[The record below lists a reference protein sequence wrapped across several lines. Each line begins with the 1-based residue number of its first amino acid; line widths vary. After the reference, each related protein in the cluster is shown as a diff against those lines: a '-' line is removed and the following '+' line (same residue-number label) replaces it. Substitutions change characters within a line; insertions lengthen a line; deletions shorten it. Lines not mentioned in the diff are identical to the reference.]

1 MNPQNVENIP
11 QELKDLSQ
19 WVCRNEAKEPINP
32 HNGRLASVTNPNDW
46 GTFEQACEAVKAGK
60 GVGIGFV
67 MTEGDP
73 FACIDL
79 DVKPGEAPTELQ
91 KQVLEQFPG
100 YAEIS
105 PSGRGLHVWVKG
117 AVPTGRN
124 KEKVEIYS
132 SGRYMTVTGNV
143 FRSGGIHD
151 CNDRLND
158 LWRYLDRSAPVE
170 SSANPVV
177 DPNPAPKISD
187 DALRECVC
195 GSPVNAD
202 HFNGKSGANPSDAHF
217 AVLNAACLFSSDEAQ
232 VRRVVLASPLVQN
245 GPPGANGE
253 TRQQKVERLWG
264 TEYPR
269 AARRGAQERHRG
281 AQAAAHGA
289 QIAAGIAPQPVGSPR
304 SRLRSAR
311 DLQHKH
317 FAPINWVLP
326 GIVPEGLA
334 FLASVPKFGKS
345 WWTLDAARAKADG
358 DLFMG
363 QQCEPG
369 DVLLLALEDNDRR
382 MQDRLRRVTGGDAWP
397 ANLEYATE
405 WPRLDEGGLDD
416 IRNWIESKSN
426 PALIVID
433 TLAMVKPVPTRGN
446 KSAYDLDVQAV
457 KPLQQLASEKRVA
470 IIVVTHTRKA
480 ESEDPL
486 ESVTSTLGLT
496 GVADT
501 VIVLKRGPNK
511 GTGIMYGRG
520 RDIAEFEKAIKFE
533 NFHWIDDGSP
543 KEVFA
548 GDTQKVIMEAI
559 RNGAT
564 TPKDMEA
571 LTGMS
576 GENVRQ
582 TLQRMQKNQIVFKTG
597 YGQYQ
602 LPTWAAGGSIYD
614 PP

>member
-1 MNPQNVENIP
+1 MNPQNIP
-11 QELKDLSQ
+11 QELKDLPQ

-32 HNGRLASVTNPNDW
+32 HNGRLASSTDPTTW
-46 GTFEQACEAVKAGK
+46 GTFEQVFALVTEGKVAG
-60 GVGIGFV
+60 GGFV
-67 MTEGDP
+67 LTERDP
-73 FACIDL
+73 YTLIDL
-79 DVKPGEAPTELQ
+79 DVKPGEEPTELQ
-91 KQVLEQFPG
+91 RAVLEQFPG

-105 PSGRGLHVWVKG
+105 PSGRGLHIVVKG
-117 AVPTGRN
+117 FVPKGR
-124 KEKVEIYS
+124 KTKQVEIYS
-132 SGRYMTVTGNV
+132 SGRYMTMTGDV
-143 FRSGGIHD
+143 HRPGPIID
-151 CNDRLND
+151 CNERLAE
-158 LWRYLDRSAPVE
+158 LWAYLGGSQAE
-170 SSANPVV
+170 ETSSTPIN
-177 DPNPAPKISD
+177 DPNPASLISD
-187 DALRECVC
+187 DNLRESVC
-195 GSPVNAD
+195 GSPANAD
-202 HFNGKSGANPSDAHF
+202 NYFGRNVADWSASYF
-217 AVLNAACLFSSDEAQ
+217 ALICAACLFSSDEAQ
-232 VRRVVLASPLVQN
+232 VRRVVMASPLVQN
-245 GPPGANGE
+245 SPPKGDE
-253 TRQQKVERLWG
+253 TRLQKAARLWG
-264 TEYPR
+264 DEYTR
-269 AARRGAQERHRG
+269 AARRGAQERQQR
-281 AQAAAHGA
+281 AQASAHGA

-311 DLQHKH
+311 DLQQRH
-317 FAPINWVLP
+317 FSPINWVLP
-326 GIVPEGLA
+326 GYTPEGLT
-334 FLASVPKFGKS
+334 FFASAPKVGKS

-363 QQCEPG
+363 QQCDPG

-382 MQDRLRRVTGGDAWP
+382 LQDRLRRVTGGDIWP

-416 IRNWIESKSN
+416 IRNWIESKRN

-511 GTGIMYGRG
+511 GTAIMYGRG

-533 NFHWIDDGSP
+533 NFHWVDDGTA
-543 KEVFA
+543 KEAFA
-548 GDTQKVIMEAI
+548 GDTQKILLEAI
-559 RNGAT
+559 RNGAVS
-564 TPKDMEA
+564 PKDMEA
-571 LTGMS
+571 ATGLS

-582 TLQRMQKNQIVFKTG
+582 TLQRMVKNQIVFRSQ
-597 YGQYQ
+597 YGQYE
-602 LPTWAAGGSIYD
+602 LPKWLAGGTVYGT
-614 PP
+614 P